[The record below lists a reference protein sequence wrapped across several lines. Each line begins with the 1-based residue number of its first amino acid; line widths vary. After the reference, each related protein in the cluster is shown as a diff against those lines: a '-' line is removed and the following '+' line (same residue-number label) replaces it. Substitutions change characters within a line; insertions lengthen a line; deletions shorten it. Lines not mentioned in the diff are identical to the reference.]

1 MPADTMTPWDR
12 VTLARHPQRPRAL
25 DFVGGLC
32 DDFIELHG
40 DRQLSDDRAL
50 VGGMATF
57 RGRGVMV
64 LGNQKGRNTRENLE
78 RNFGMARPQGYR
90 KALRLMR
97 HAEKFRLPLINFIDI
112 PGADPGP
119 TSEEHGQAMA
129 IADNIHALADLRVP
143 TLAIVI
149 GEGGSGGALALGVA
163 DRVLMLENAIY
174 TVASPEASASIL
186 WKDATQAPAA
196 AAAMRI
202 TAPELLEFELIDAI
216 IAESPPAHE
225 DTAKAIAATGDAI
238 EHHLRGLEEILA
250 GDGGLQA
257 LLDLRYAKYRRIG
270 HWREVEA
277 LTPNPSPAGRGEH
290 QPG

>member
-1 MPADTMTPWDR
+1 MPSDAIMTPWER

-25 DFVGGLC
+25 DFVTGLC
-32 DDFIELHG
+32 EDFIELHG

-50 VGGMATF
+50 IGGVATF
-57 RGRGVMV
+57 RGRSVMV

-78 RNFGMARPQGYR
+78 RNFGMARPEGYR

-97 HAEKFRLPLINFIDI
+97 HAEKFSLPLINFIDI

-119 TSEEHGQAMA
+119 TSEEHGQALA
-129 IADNIHALADLRVP
+129 IADNIYALADLGVP
-143 TLAIVI
+143 TIAIVV
-149 GEGGSGGALALGVA
+149 GEGGSGGALALGVT
-163 DRVLMLENAIY
+163 DRVLMLENAVY

-216 IAESPPAHE
+216 IAEDPPAHE
-225 DTAKAIAATGDAI
+225 DTARAIAATGDAI
-238 EHHLRGLEEILA
+238 EHHLTTLEELLA
-250 GDGGLQA
+250 GPDGLQT
-257 LLDLRYAKYRRIG
+257 LLDQRYAKYRKIG
-270 HWREVEA
+270 QWQEAVEA
-277 LTPNPSPAGRGEH
+277 TP
-290 QPG
+290 